1 MKEHY
6 DFSQGKRGA
15 VLPSAPH
22 KTRITIRLDADV
34 IEWFRN
40 QVNQAGGGNY
50 QSLINEALREH
61 MKGHGAVL
69 EQVMFRM
76 DRFEEILGIVAL
88 PEMAPRDRNEI
99 QKVSVKHIKK
109 RDSVTGRIVEHLGH
123 TKQHPNTARR
133 KHTMSPGRS
142 VAKKR

>member
-34 IEWFRN
+34 IDWFRN

-50 QSLINEALREH
+50 QSLINDALREH

-69 EQVMFRM
+69 EQVMVRM
-76 DRFEEILGIVAL
+76 DRFEEMLGIVTLA
-88 PEMAPRDRNEI
+88 EMTPRDRNEM
-99 QKVSVKHIKK
+99 QKVAVKHIKK
-109 RDSVTGRIVEHLGH
+109 RDSVTGRIFEQVGY
-123 TKQHPNTARR
+123 TKTARR
-133 KHTMSPGRS
+133 KNTTGPGKN
-142 VAKKR
+142 VVKKR